1 MNQEIEPR
9 KMSRELRAVLHIF
22 TADAELRAKALPW
35 VNIERERIDWEKIWE
50 NGYFGGGHSAA
61 VVWAQA
67 IWCDR
72 VETKSD
78 PFDRAFTMGSPLQ
91 VACIEALAIRW
102 GLKK

>member
-1 MNQEIEPR
+1 MKTDEPP
-9 KMSRELRAVLHIF
+9 KMSRALRAVLHIF
-22 TADAELRAKALPW
+22 AADAELRAKALPW
-35 VNIERERIDWEKIWE
+35 VNIERERIEWEKIWA

-67 IWCDR
+67 IWCDC

-78 PFDRAFTMGSPLQ
+78 PFDRAFAMGTPLQ
-91 VACIEALAIRW
+91 VACLEALAIRW